1 MRIPAMEP
9 VLRNAAFVLAAD
21 EAARMAY
28 YNLRAREY
36 QRVFGFDGS
45 WLQREDE
52 YDRSGAIL
60 IQANAEGRILCG
72 ARMNICRAFDGGS
85 TRLPMEK
92 GGFRLP
98 ALLPSMNLAS
108 RCYAEV
114 SRLAVVEGNQDGNL
128 LLRLLD
134 ALHAYARSQGAP
146 LVFSIC
152 PRPQARMYRILQ
164 RTNRMKKGFHVLEHI
179 AVPSQFG
186 IEMRL
191 CLFAEEGE
199 V

>member
-9 VLRNAAFVLAAD
+9 LLRNAKFVLAAD
-21 EAARMAY
+21 EEARTAY
-28 YNLRAREY
+28 YHLRAREY
-36 QRVFGFDGS
+36 QRVFGFEGA

-60 IQANAEGRILCG
+60 IHTNSEGRILCG
-72 ARMNICRAFDGGS
+72 ARMNICRAFDGGA

-92 GGFRLP
+92 EGFRLP
-98 ALLPSMNLAS
+98 ALLPSMNLGS

-114 SRLAVVEGNQDGNL
+114 SRLAVAEGHQDGTL
-128 LLRLLD
+128 LLNLLD
-134 ALHAYARSQGAP
+134 ALHEYARSQEAP

-152 PRPQARMYRILQ
+152 PRAQARMYRILQ
-164 RTNRMKKGFHVLEHI
+164 RTNRMQKGFHVLEDI